1 MPTLQSPIFPDFLI
15 FSKVPQPIM
24 HDGAHVVPPHHV
36 DPAQLLLLEVL
47 VTVLMVDVLPFDGD
61 VLVSVWPT
69 LFMPESH
76 SMHQLVQDSMQME
89 LLR

>member
-1 MPTLQSPIFPDFLI
+1 MHERA
-15 FSKVPQPIM
+15 KVVL
-24 HDGAHVVPPHHV
+24 AHHV
-36 DPAQLLLLEVL
+36 DQAKRMLLEV
-47 VTVLMVDVLPFDGD
+47 VLEVLLVDVLQLDGD

-69 LFMPESH
+69 LFMPESY

>member
-1 MPTLQSPIFPDFLI
+1 MPTLFQSPIFPYFLI
-15 FSKVPQPIM
+15 FSEVPQPIV

-36 DPAQLLLLEVL
+36 DPAQLYLPEVML
-47 VTVLMVDVLPFDGD
+47 VALFDILPLDGD

-69 LFMPESH
+69 LFMPESY